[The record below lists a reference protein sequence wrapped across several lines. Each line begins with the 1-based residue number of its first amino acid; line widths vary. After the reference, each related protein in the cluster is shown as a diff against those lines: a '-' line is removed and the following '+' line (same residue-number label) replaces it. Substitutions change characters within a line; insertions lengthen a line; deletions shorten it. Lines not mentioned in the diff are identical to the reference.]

1 MLQAPNIAAA
11 AGAELLEAVSAEIT
25 EEAAYSADR
34 APSLASQ
41 PNQGVL
47 DTLQE
52 TEGYPIQVRKA
63 GYIQYL
69 DPETLLTLA
78 HEKKLIIRLLHK
90 PGHFVRRGTVVALIW
105 PANQVDE
112 HLAGQLGGLFEIGNV
127 RTPTQD
133 VAYAVN
139 QLVEM
144 AVRAMSAAIN
154 DPFTAMTCLDYLGD
168 GLALF
173 IGQSERRTQYFD
185 QHGRLIF
192 VLEPVTSD
200 ELLNAALDML
210 RHASCDNASVLL
222 HMLEVIEVIGAKARS
237 PDIRQKLLRHVSL
250 IEEES
255 QAGKLIEYDR
265 QAIHLS
271 GQTLRTK
278 WGGVS

>member
-1 MLQAPNIAAA
+1 
-11 AGAELLEAVSAEIT
+11 
-25 EEAAYSADR
+25 
-34 APSLASQ
+34 
-41 PNQGVL
+41 
-47 DTLQE
+47 
-52 TEGYPIQVRKA
+52 
-63 GYIQYL
+63 
-69 DPETLLTLA
+69 
-78 HEKKLIIRLLHK
+78 
-90 PGHFVRRGTVVALIW
+90 
-105 PANQVDE
+105 
-112 HLAGQLGGLFEIGNV
+112 
-127 RTPTQD
+127 
-133 VAYAVN
+133 
-139 QLVEM
+139 M
-144 AVRAMSAAIN
+144 AVRALSAAIN